1 MVKVDF
7 FDWKLREVEKPKIDM
22 PFSRLPWEDL
32 EEFRDVAEDM
42 RSRFETM
49 VVVGVG
55 GSSLGT
61 KTVYKA
67 LRYKATRKLVFLDN
81 VDPLL
86 ISETL
91 RTIDWENTCFLF
103 VSKSGKTLE
112 TVTILNVIL
121 RELASRNLPLKGR
134 VIFVGDRGNSFEEL
148 SQKFGA
154 KFFSVPS
161 EIGGRFSIFTA
172 VSLIPCLYAG
182 FNCERLLMGG
192 ETSLKDVKIPLNLA
206 LWKYENYKAGRKNS
220 VLMPYTSYLREFTE
234 WYSQLW
240 AESLGKNGKGQ
251 TPVKAIGTSSQH
263 SILQLFIDG
272 PDDKLYQFFVIER
285 FPADYRLPENVE
297 ILEYLSNKKISE
309 VIKAEFKGTLQSLTV
324 KGRPVVVF
332 TLDRLEEFELG
343 YLFMTYMV
351 ATVKMAE
358 FLGVNPYGQ
367 PAVELGKKVAKE
379 ILSS

>member
-1 MVKVDF
+1 MRVEF
-7 FDWKLREVEKPKIDM
+7 FNWKLKDVEKPKTDM
-22 PFSRLPWEDL
+22 PFSHLPWEDL
-32 EEFRDVAEDM
+32 EEWKDVSEDM

-49 VVVGVG
+49 VIVGIG

-61 KTVYKA
+61 KTVYEA
-67 LRYKATRKLVFLDN
+67 LRYKATRKLLFIDN

-91 RTIDWENTCFLF
+91 RTLDWENTCFF
-103 VSKSGKTLE
+103 FASKSGKTLE
-112 TVTILNVIL
+112 TVTVLNVIL
-121 RELASRNLPLKGR
+121 RELRSRNLPLKDR
-134 VIFVGDRGNSFEEL
+134 VIFVGDKGNSFEEL
-148 SQKFGA
+148 SRKFNT
-154 KFFSVPS
+154 KFVPVPS
-161 EIGGRFSIFTA
+161 EIGGRFSVFTA
-172 VSLIPCLYAG
+172 ISVIPCFYAG
-182 FNCERLLMGG
+182 FDCEVLLKGG
-192 ETSLKDVKIPLNLA
+192 ELSLKEIKTALNLA
-206 LWKYENYKAGRKNS
+206 VWKYENYMVGRKNS

-251 TPVKAIGTSSQH
+251 TPVKAVGTSSQH

-272 PDDKLYQFFVIER
+272 PDDKLYQFFMVER

-297 ILEYLSNKKISE
+297 ILEYLSNKRISE
-309 VIKAEFKGTLQSLTV
+309 VIKAEFEGTLQSLIM

-332 TLDRLEEFELG
+332 TLKRLEEFELG

-358 FLGVNPYGQ
+358 LLGVNPYGQ